1 MGLHSVKRDFFNFS
15 VARKR
20 KDALFFFF
28 IGSVHC
34 GLSWLMRIFWFSRWS
49 DGPDNC

>member
-28 IGSVHC
+28 YRVCS
-34 GLSWLMRIFWFSRWS
+34 LWLILAYEDFLVL
-49 DGPDNC
+49 